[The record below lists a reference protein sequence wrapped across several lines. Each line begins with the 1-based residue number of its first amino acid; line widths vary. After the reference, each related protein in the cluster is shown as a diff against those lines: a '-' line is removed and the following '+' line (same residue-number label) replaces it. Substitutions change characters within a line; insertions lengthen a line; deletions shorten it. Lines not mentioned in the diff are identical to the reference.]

1 MAKKSKHDK
10 GAGSTPATVQL
21 EKAGV
26 EFHVYEYEHSND
38 HMDDGYGVE
47 AATKLGFDEHQV
59 FKTLMADTGSERV
72 VGVVPVSGHMDL
84 KALAAAVGAKKASMA
99 DPKVAM
105 RESGYVVGG
114 ISPLGQ
120 KTRHKTVLDESAMQ
134 FDQIL
139 VSGGK
144 RGLSVGGEP
153 AGPAEGA
160 ERHCRTNRHVVNE
173 SAFSHYIFSAILYIS
188 LKSLLSHI
196 KFETDGRINNVTISL
211 NYCTLLTPNVSLLFK
226 SELVIASNVKSHVI
240 IFN

>member
-1 MAKKSKHDK
+1 MGKKKHEK

-21 EKAGV
+21 EQAGIP
-26 EFHVYEYEHSND
+26 FKTYEYAHSND

-84 KALAAAVGAKKASMA
+84 KALAATVGAKKAAMA

-120 KTRHKTVLDESAMQ
+120 RTHHKTVLDESALQ
-134 FDQIL
+134 YGEIL
-139 VSGGK
+139 LSGGK
-144 RGLSVGGEP
+144 RG
-153 AGPAEGA
+153 
-160 ERHCRTNRHVVNE
+160 
-173 SAFSHYIFSAILYIS
+173 FSIGINPNDL
-188 LKSLLSHI
+188 LKVL
-196 KFETDGRINNVTISL
+196 DG
-211 NYCTLLTPNVSLLFK
+211 
-226 SELVIASNVKSHVI
+226 IAAPI
-240 IFN
+240 GTW

>member
-1 MAKKSKHDK
+1 MSKKKHEK

-21 EKAGV
+21 EQAGIP
-26 EFHVYEYEHSND
+26 FKTYEYAHSND

-84 KALAAAVGAKKASMA
+84 KALAAAVGAKKAAMA

-120 KTRHKTVLDESAMQ
+120 RTHHKTVLDESALQ
-134 FDQIL
+134 YGEIL
-139 VSGGK
+139 LSGGK
-144 RGLSVGGEP
+144 RGFSSRTY
-153 AGPAEGA
+153 
-160 ERHCRTNRHVVNE
+160 RH
-173 SAFSHYIFSAILYIS
+173 
-188 LKSLLSHI
+188 
-196 KFETDGRINNVTISL
+196 
-211 NYCTLLTPNVSLLFK
+211 
-226 SELVIASNVKSHVI
+226 LVITGNRSRSAGWFLTKLTGEHEMHVLLNGFDGGHI
-240 IFN
+240 IETTLFQRFDNA